1 MGQLPHV
8 LLQRPDLAVHA
19 SPLLPVI
26 ALLLVGFALVLLV
39 RH

>member
-1 MGQLPHV
+1 MGQLPQV
-8 LLQRPDLAVHA
+8 LMQRPDLAVH
-19 SPLLPVI
+19 SGPLLPII